1 MTDLAQALADSSHL
15 SDFEGLAVRQAGVE
29 LPKAAGGLQEAMKI
43 EPREIH
49 QGDEGTIALSY
60 TCQKVRFEPIDKDA
74 PDGDQRRVHVLQVTG
89 AAFIDSDVVNKEIA
103 DQSERIQRAKE
114 EAKGISRLALADGDE
129 EQEDALAEA
138 HDNGDHAE
146 GLVAGCPYCR
156 EEADLE
162 AEGL

>member
-1 MTDLAQALADSSHL
+1 MSDLAQALADSSHL

-89 AAFIDSDVVNKEIA
+89 AAFVDSEIVTKEIT
-103 DQSERIQRAKE
+103 DQSDRIQRAKE
-114 EAKGISRLALADGDE
+114 EAKGITRIPFGE
-129 EQEDALAEA
+129 NQEDALAAA

-146 GLVAGCPYCR
+146 GLVAGCPYCQ

-162 AEGL
+162 AEGD